1 MRWTTKHRIGALA
14 LPFLLGVVALRL
26 AIAPIGDAIAGD
38 VARVTPARTRT
49 LAPGLI
55 SADVARGRDLRDSQG
70 SSEPRARE
78 GAGLSE
84 QSQLPSSALRASELP
99 CDLASGCTD
108 KTPVQGTI
116 VVPASAVTRAMKR
129 RDVSATNA
137 VAADGTP
144 LGARIAGVS
153 RYGTGLRDGDVV
165 VSVAGTR
172 TPTVA
177 AMVSTAMQAAGGG
190 ATRLSGRI
198 VRGSA
203 AFSVVIE
210 LPQ

>member
-1 MRWTTKHRIGALA
+1 MRWTKRQQIAALA
-14 LPFLLGVVALRL
+14 LPFLIGAFALRL

-38 VARVTPARTRT
+38 VARATPPRARTVS
-49 LAPGLI
+49 PGLT
-55 SADVARGRDLRDSQG
+55 SADVPRGRDSQG
-70 SSEPRARE
+70 SSEPRKRE
-78 GAGLSE
+78 GPGIAE
-84 QSQLPSSALRASELP
+84 QSLVPSSALRASEVP
-99 CDLASGCTD
+99 CDLASSCAA
-108 KTPVQGTI
+108 VQGTI

-129 RDVSATNA
+129 HDVSATNA
-137 VAADGTP
+137 VAADGSP
-144 LGARIAGVS
+144 LGARLAGVS

-198 VRGSA
+198 VRGTA